1 MEVHEHWFVLKGDRG
16 HETVRW
22 ALPRGVGIRFQEL
35 ISEIFGGP
43 ISFSPLGEEQQWASL
58 HGRDPPVDQRE
69 VSPDGTPC
77 RGDLRAT
84 EVRRLTEAER
94 ESRSAEAKEDGNEYG
109 VQGDLRDLEHTLVP
123 GWHCS
128 SLCCGHSNPA
138 SSWIILADGCG
149 CVYLPKAMRNGCAD
163 RYGLLLFGF

>member
-1 MEVHEHWFVLKGDRG
+1 M
-16 HETVRW
+16 
-22 ALPRGVGIRFQEL
+22 
-35 ISEIFGGP
+35 
-43 ISFSPLGEEQQWASL
+43 
-58 HGRDPPVDQRE
+58 
-69 VSPDGTPC
+69 
-77 RGDLRAT
+77 
-84 EVRRLTEAER
+84 RRLTEAER

-163 RYGLLLFGF
+163 RYGLLLFGFLNRAQTCLVIFEAFWTAFSGVQGVSAVQGTTIVSVRASPLINGSLGLSKSA

>member
-69 VSPDGTPC
+69 ASPDGTPC

-94 ESRSAEAKEDGNEYG
+94 ETPDKSA
-109 VQGDLRDLEHTLVP
+109 H
-123 GWHCS
+123 H
-128 SLCCGHSNPA
+128 
-138 SSWIILADGCG
+138 
-149 CVYLPKAMRNGCAD
+149 
-163 RYGLLLFGF
+163 